1 MRNHLLLSLFTT
13 GALYCLSPASHAGLI
28 FESDTTIYTA
38 YREAASSI
46 MTRFEVAAPYTLTQI
61 AIEMDLFGE
70 AGLNFVIFN
79 SLTGELLYQSGLKAF
94 ADDGMQF
101 KLSDVFSFQL
111 ETGVRYALGAM
122 SSINSYQSYVFPGGK
137 TMGDISSLGGNQ
149 NAIGLLDPTFQ
160 DPLNST
166 DARVRLYGTANG
178 VPIPAT
184 LALLGLGL
192 AGLGW
197 SRRRLG

>member
-1 MRNHLLLSLFTT
+1 MRRNILLSLVTT
-13 GALYCLSPASHAGLI
+13 AALYCLSPNSHAGLI
-28 FESDTTIYTA
+28 FESDTASATVFRVA
-38 YREAASSI
+38 ESSI
-46 MTRFEVAAPYTLTQI
+46 MTRFEVTASYTLTQI
-61 AIEMDLFGE
+61 AVEMDLFGD
-70 AGLNFVIFN
+70 AALNFVIFN
-79 SLTGELLYQSGLKAF
+79 SLTGELLFQSGLTAF
-94 ADDGMQF
+94 ADDGMRF

-122 SSINSYQSYVFPGGK
+122 SSANSYQPYVFGGGK

-149 NAIGLLDPTFQ
+149 NAIGLLNPTFQ

-166 DARVRLYGTANG
+166 DARVRLYDAT
-178 VPIPAT
+178 VPTPAT

-197 SRRRLG
+197 TRRRPG

>member
-1 MRNHLLLSLFTT
+1 MRSHILLSFATCA
-13 GALYCLSPASHAGLI
+13 ALCCLSPASHAGLI
-28 FESDTTIYTA
+28 FESDAANGTA
-38 YREAASSI
+38 YRVAQSSI

-61 AIEMDLFGE
+61 AVEMDLFGD

-79 SLTGELLYQSGLKAF
+79 SLTGDLLFESGLKAF

-101 KLSDVFSFQL
+101 KLSDAFSFQL
-111 ETGVRYALGAM
+111 ETGARYALGAM
-122 SSINSYQSYVFPGGK
+122 SSANAYQPYVFGGGK

-149 NAIGLLDPTFQ
+149 NATGLLNPTFQ

-166 DARVRLYGTANG
+166 DARVRLYGDANG

-197 SRRRLG
+197 SRRRPG

>member
-1 MRNHLLLSLFTT
+1 
-13 GALYCLSPASHAGLI
+13 
-28 FESDTTIYTA
+28 
-38 YREAASSI
+38 

-61 AIEMDLFGE
+61 AVEMDLFGD
-70 AGLNFVIFN
+70 AALNFVIFN
-79 SLTGELLYQSGLKAF
+79 SLTGDLLFESGLTPF
-94 ADDGMQF
+94 IDDGMQF

-122 SSINSYQSYVFPGGK
+122 SSANSYQPYVFGGGK
-137 TMGDISSLGGNQ
+137 NMGDISSLGGNQ
-149 NAIGLLDPTFQ
+149 NAIGLLNPTFQ

-166 DARVRLYGTANG
+166 DARVRLYDAT
-178 VPIPAT
+178 VPTPAT

-197 SRRRLG
+197 ISRRPG